1 MFTRKQIALSIA
13 KIGRALPAQI
23 GKRSDLPLAAAVC
36 GLLILGS
43 AQGDDGTGVMRITAG
58 ETTSTPPAAA
68 PAPEAAPVGRVG
80 LGHGETCD
88 CDASASCSGGHSC
101 CGIWHTCLCGGAD
114 HGYGYRFLDWNG
126 YTLTY
131 PVNPWYYDVRDTRVY
146 AAAGFGAPMT
156 VPLAPTV
163 QTQVNYSWGIPASR
177 ITPISRV
184 APQPGAMMGAMAPLP
199 YSYGNQGAPVPPVMP
214 NALPSR

>member
-23 GKRSDLPLAAAVC
+23 GKRSELPIAAAVC
-36 GLLILGS
+36 GLLILSS
-43 AQGDDGTGVMRITAG
+43 ARGDDGTGMMRIASTGSTTAAPA
-58 ETTSTPPAAA
+58 TPA
-68 PAPEAAPVGRVG
+68 PAPEPATVGRVG
-80 LGHGETCD
+80 LGHGEACD
-88 CDASASCSGGHSC
+88 CNADCGGHSC
-101 CGIWHTCLCGGAD
+101 CGIWHTCLCGGPD
-114 HGYGYRFLDWNG
+114 HGYGCRFLDVNC

-131 PVNPWYYDVRDTRVY
+131 PLNPWYYDPRDTRVY

-184 APQPGAMMGAMAPLP
+184 APQAGAMMGAIAPLP
-199 YSYGNQGAPVPPVMP
+199 YPYANQGAPAPPVMP